1 MTRLVEETTISED
14 TTGESGDGFDI
25 IGQDPDIQAGMEANA
40 SEIQIP
46 PTTGWNPAE
55 ITTDYRNTGSFDE
68 VFPELFDRVYNHAKY
83 ELYRF
88 GMKAELVADVV
99 QLAGMKARDNW
110 GIYTQGTYALAWL
123 KRIVTNTCFNLRRQL
138 RNRDNRE
145 IQIGD
150 PVAFFDGHGFQSSSA
165 EKQAVENIRIDELK
179 AYFELLPPD
188 LRDASKAVIL
198 EQMSTDEAATYL
210 GIKSATLLTRVHR
223 ARTRLRGMIELE
235 HESGKEI

>member
-1 MTRLVEETTISED
+1 
-14 TTGESGDGFDI
+14 
-25 IGQDPDIQAGMEANA
+25 
-40 SEIQIP
+40 
-46 PTTGWNPAE
+46 
-55 ITTDYRNTGSFDE
+55 
-68 VFPELFDRVYNHAKY
+68 
-83 ELYRF
+83 
-88 GMKAELVADVV
+88 
-99 QLAGMKARDNW
+99 
-110 GIYTQGTYALAWL
+110 
-123 KRIVTNTCFNLRRQL
+123 L

-223 ARTRLRGMIELE
+223 ARTRLRGMIESE